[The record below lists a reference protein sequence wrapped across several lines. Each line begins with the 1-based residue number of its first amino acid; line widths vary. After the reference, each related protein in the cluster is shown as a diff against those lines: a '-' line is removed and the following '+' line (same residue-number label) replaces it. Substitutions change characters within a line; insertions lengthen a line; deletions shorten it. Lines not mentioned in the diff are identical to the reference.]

1 MNRHNLVYFFRE
13 GVKGIFS
20 HGFMSLASVTV
31 MITCLLLT
39 GTILLLV
46 LSLNTTMESMVTLGD
61 IRAFVD
67 ETYTREEA
75 EALEN
80 KLRMIENV
88 GGVDFIPNDRALE
101 EMRDQ
106 FGEDS
111 WLLDGLEY
119 DNPLRHSYRIMVVS
133 IDGYND
139 TIADIESI
147 AGIADVQS
155 SRESVNRLSVIRNV
169 LGTAS
174 LALMVML
181 GAVAIVIISNT
192 IKLATFDRREEIAIM
207 KMIGATD
214 GFIRFPF
221 IVESVILSQIAAGIA
236 FGLQW
241 LAYDTIVN
249 MGLSSIE
256 LLEMISFETVKYYF
270 LGGFM
275 SIAFIFGVIGSVISI
290 RKFLKV

>member
-1 MNRHNLVYFFRE
+1 MNRHNIVYFFRE
-13 GVKGIFS
+13 GIKSIFS

-39 GTILLLV
+39 GTALLLV
-46 LSLNTTMESMVTLGD
+46 LSVNLTIESMVTLGD
-61 IRAFVD
+61 IRAYVD

-80 KLRMIENV
+80 KLRMIDNV
-88 GGVDFIPNDRALE
+88 SGVDFIPNDRALE
-101 EMRDQ
+101 EMRDE
-106 FGEDS
+106 FGTDS

-119 DNPLRHSYRIMVVS
+119 DNPLRHSYRIMVVN
-133 IDGYND
+133 IDEYD
-139 TIADIESI
+139 QTIADIESVQ
-147 AGIADVQS
+147 GIADVHS
-155 SRESVNRLSVIRNV
+155 SRESVNKLSVIRNI
-169 LGTAS
+169 LGTVS
-174 LALMVML
+174 LSLMVLL
-181 GAVAIVIISNT
+181 GAVAVVIISNT

-221 IVESVILSQIAAGIA
+221 IIESVILSQVAALIA

-241 LAYDTIVN
+241 LAYNYIVGI
-249 MGLSSIE
+249 GLSSIE
-256 LLEMISFETVKYYF
+256 LIEMVDFTTVKYYF

-275 SIAFIFGVIGSVISI
+275 GIAFMFGVLGSIISI

>member
-1 MNRHNLVYFFRE
+1 MNRHNLFYHFRE

-31 MITCLLLT
+31 MVTCLVLT
-39 GTILLLV
+39 GTVLLLV
-46 LSLNTTMESMVTLGD
+46 MSLNLTIESMVTLSD
-61 IRAFVD
+61 IRAYVD
-67 ETYTREEA
+67 ESYSEEEA
-75 EALEN
+75 EAIGN

-88 GGVDFIPNDRALE
+88 SGVDFISNSRALD

-106 FGEDS
+106 FGTDA

-119 DNPLRHSYRIMVVS
+119 DNPLRHNFRIMVVS
-133 IDGYND
+133 IDGYED
-139 TIADIESI
+139 TVADIAAI
-147 AGIADVQS
+147 PGISDVHS
-155 SRESVNRLSVIRNV
+155 SVESVSKLSMIRNI
-169 LGTAS
+169 LGAAS
-174 LALMVML
+174 FALMVML
-181 GAVAIVIISNT
+181 GAVAVVIISNT

-221 IVESVILSQIAAGIA
+221 VIESVILSQAAAGIA

-241 LAYDTIVN
+241 LVYNYLIGT
-249 MGLSSIE
+249 GLSSIE
-256 LLEMISFETVKYYF
+256 LIRMVDFTTVKYYF

-275 SIAFIFGVIGSVISI
+275 GIAFIFGVLGSAISI